1 MNGFQRMI
9 EKIGGAD
16 KVLHFETCLLIVMLV
31 SLSCI
36 NMGMDVYLARCYG
49 FTVAAVFGVGKEIYD
64 KKTTGVFDWND
75 IKADWCGMVA
85 GLVIVSLLIG

>member
-16 KVLHFETCLLIVMLV
+16 KVLHFETCLLIVMLACLTCV
-31 SLSCI
+31 
-36 NMGMDVYLARCYG
+36 NVGMDIHLASFLG
-49 FTVAAVFGVGKEIYD
+49 FMLAAVLGVGKEVYD
-64 KKTTGVFDWND
+64 QKTYGVFDWND

>member
-16 KVLHFETCLLIVMLV
+16 KVLHFETCLLIVMLACLTCV
-31 SLSCI
+31 
-36 NMGMDVYLARCYG
+36 NVGMDIHLAIFLG
-49 FTVAAVFGVGKEIYD
+49 FMLAAVLGIGKEVYYQ
-64 KKTTGVFDWND
+64 KTYGVFDWND